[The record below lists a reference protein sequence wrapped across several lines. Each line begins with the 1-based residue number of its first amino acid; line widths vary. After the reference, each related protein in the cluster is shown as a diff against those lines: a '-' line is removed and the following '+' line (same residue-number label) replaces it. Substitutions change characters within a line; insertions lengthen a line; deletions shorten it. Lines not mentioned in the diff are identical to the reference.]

1 MRFLCIGLMFL
12 SWNIKKQI
20 GRKLKSTLCCTRAY
34 FSILQCLWR
43 NWIVLEKRVITLSL
57 RFVVRKMPCTLPS
70 DLLPFLIEHGL
81 FPEVPLRQRKRYWNH
96 LRECS
101 SPMAQ
106 QIPSND
112 LLPLFLWADAANYWK
127 DESVLAICI
136 GCTLDDRK
144 NSLETHFPLVIC
156 REDPRRQESNSF
168 SLVPNYPQQHHLP

>member
-1 MRFLCIGLMFL
+1 
-12 SWNIKKQI
+12 
-20 GRKLKSTLCCTRAY
+20 
-34 FSILQCLWR
+34 
-43 NWIVLEKRVITLSL
+43 
-57 RFVVRKMPCTLPS
+57 
-70 DLLPFLIEHGL
+70 
-81 FPEVPLRQRKRYWNH
+81 
-96 LRECS
+96 
-101 SPMAQ
+101 MAQ

-112 LLPLFLWADAANYWK
+112 LLPLFLWADAANYCK